1 MRFLLECEGK
11 AAFVDM
17 QCGDSSD
24 YYGQVQHAFQKQAGR
39 EHDRFAYVSMTQMDR
54 LNMSNG
60 VGYTENLANRDGC
73 HFEFIAMPDTTT
85 AQIMAA
91 KSDIR
96 RNRDVVSWSV
106 RRITEF
112 INFTQPSRA

>member
-1 MRFLLECEGK
+1 
-11 AAFVDM
+11 M
-17 QCGDSSD
+17 QR
-24 YYGQVQHAFQKQAGR
+24 AFQRQSGR
-39 EHDRFAYVSMTQMDR
+39 EHDRFAYVSMTEMDH

-73 HFEFIAMPDTTT
+73 HFEFIAMPDTTA

-91 KSDIR
+91 KSDIKAS
-96 RNRDVVSWSV
+96 RDVVSWSV

-112 INFTQPSRA
+112 INFTQPQRGIAVCA